1 MQIFIYMKSFIK
13 KLIREYFD
21 EFDYDYAIFDE
32 PKVSK
37 SKQPD
42 NFKKLISDLAAKK
55 TEGKINSYTFQVGP
69 SKIFFKK
76 TMKPNNIELDLIT
89 TDSSERGKGLAKQ
102 VMDKFLQVVDK
113 HKYRVELSIV
123 PRDKTTDPKMLEKF
137 YSDFGFVKT
146 SDFEMLR

>member
-1 MQIFIYMKSFIK
+1 MKLFIK

-21 EFDYDYAIFDE
+21 ELDYDYTIFDE

-42 NFKKLISDLAAKK
+42 NFNKLISDLGAKK
-55 TEGKINSYTFQVGP
+55 TEGKINNYTFQIGP
-69 SKIFFKK
+69 SKIYFKK
-76 TMKPNNIELDLIT
+76 TMKPNRVELDLIT
-89 TDSSERGKGLAKQ
+89 TDLSERGKGLAKQ
-102 VMDKFLQVVDK
+102 VMDKFLQVIDK
-113 HKYRVELSIV
+113 YKYRVELSIV
-123 PRDKTTDPKMLEKF
+123 PRDKTTDPKILEKF